1 MKVLIRLY
9 AIVVLFCLSATFL
22 AGESVPPGGGAGDGA
37 GSGANVRSL
46 KDHLATRKA
55 TVSSLL
61 SGKSAG
67 ALAFKDAVD
76 KSGSEP
82 TQIFVTPGQE
92 TFTVTFAAK
101 ARGGPRSS
109 GDYIVKRN
117 TKTGYL
123 MEIEVVLSDDGASF
137 VRLRSLDAYRTALD
151 LYSGGEKVKAGV
163 TLGSPLYYFLVKSFS
178 EVVDLAGSR
187 VTWP

>member
-1 MKVLIRLY
+1 MRVPIRLTT
-9 AIVVLFCLSATFL
+9 IVALFYLSAAL
-22 AGESVPPGGGAGDGA
+22 LPGESISAGT
-37 GSGANVRSL
+37 GANLRTL
-46 KDHLATRKA
+46 KDHLSARKA
-55 TVSSLL
+55 TISSLL

-76 KSGSEP
+76 KSGGEL
-82 TQIFVTPGQE
+82 THIFVTPGQE
-92 TFTVTFAAK
+92 TFTVTFAAN
-101 ARGGPRSS
+101 ARGGSRTS

-123 MEIEVVLSDDGASF
+123 QEIEVVLSDDGASF

-151 LYSGGEKVKAGV
+151 LYSGGEKIKAGV

-178 EVVDLAGSR
+178 DIVDQAGSR